1 MSKRFDNISSPFY
14 PLRLKRSTIKDVAAE
29 AGVAISTV
37 SLALSGKGYV
47 REETRL
53 RIREAAERLKYAPA
67 KAAQRLASTMTGN
80 VGFVLREDH
89 FTRSEPFYTRVFLG
103 TEFEAHHHGHYVLL
117 TTVPSPFDPNK
128 HTPRFLREAN
138 VDGLMIA
145 GKVDTTFLS
154 YLEGLSLPVVL
165 IDFEFDDV
173 PSVLIDNSG
182 GAASAV
188 RHLLSRSHERIA
200 FLGADMAHPS
210 IRSRLDGYRLALA
223 AAGLP
228 GDDRLVITSTNG
240 EPNTETGRVLAARL
254 LAMDPR
260 PTAVFCAND
269 ALALTVVRSASEA
282 GVRVPQDLAVVGF
295 DDVESAR
302 LSSPSLTTVR
312 VFKEQLGE
320 LAARYLAELI
330 DEEPDDDSPY
340 EKSSHAIRVPTE
352 LVVRNS
358 T

>member
-1 MSKRFDNISSPFY
+1 M
-14 PLRLKRSTIKDVAAE
+14 KRSTIKDVAAE

-47 REETRL
+47 REETRQ
-53 RIREAAERLKYAPA
+53 RIQDAAERLKYAPA
-67 KAAQRLASTMTGN
+67 KAAQRLASATTGN

-89 FTRSEPFYTRVFLG
+89 FRRSEPFYTRVFLG

-117 TTVPSPFDPNK
+117 TTVPSPFDPGK

-145 GKVDTTFLS
+145 GKVDAAFLS
-154 YLEGLSLPVVL
+154 HLEGLSVPIVL
-165 IDFEFDDV
+165 IDFEYDDL
-173 PSVLIDNSG
+173 PSVQIDNHG
-182 GAASAV
+182 GAAAAV
-188 RHLLSRSHERIA
+188 RHLLSRSRDRIA

-210 IRSRLDGYRLALA
+210 IRSRLEGYRLAMA
-223 AAGLP
+223 GAGLP
-228 GDDRLVITSTNG
+228 VDDSLVIVSSNG
-240 EPNTETGRVLAARL
+240 EPNVETGKVLAARL
-254 LAMDPR
+254 LAMDPM

-269 ALALTVVRSASEA
+269 ALALTVIRSAVEA
-282 GVRVPQDLAVVGF
+282 GLSIPQDLAVVGF

-302 LSSPSLTTVR
+302 LATPPLTTVR

-330 DEEPDDDSPY
+330 EEDAGNDSPY
-340 EKSSHAIRVPTE
+340 EKSSHTIRVPTE
-352 LVVRNS
+352 LVIRNS